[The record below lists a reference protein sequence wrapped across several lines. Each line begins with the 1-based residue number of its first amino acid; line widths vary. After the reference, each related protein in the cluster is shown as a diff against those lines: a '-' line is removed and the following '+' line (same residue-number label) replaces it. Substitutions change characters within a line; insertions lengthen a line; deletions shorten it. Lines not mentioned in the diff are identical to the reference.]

1 MEKLSIKQAR
11 ERENAHP
18 GNIAACK
25 GKIAATF
32 PPSVSPGVLDRF
44 LCDATQAVVEYR
56 DLLPIGRPRSRQHRA
71 TAEQEYESG
80 STHRPADAH
89 RHALIGELYDAWMSA
104 RGTED
109 PDAARGFKPT
119 ADAVLAAAGLSQV
132 TRPELRYLR
141 ARIKDFA
148 RIAAPQD

>member
-25 GKIAATF
+25 VKIAATF
-32 PPSVSPGVLDRF
+32 RPSVSPGALDRF
-44 LCDATQAVVEYR
+44 LCDATRAVVDYR

-80 STHRPADAH
+80 AQKPLKFLFVLSASV
-89 RHALIGELYDAWMSA
+89 RHHPL
-104 RGTED
+104 
-109 PDAARGFKPT
+109 T
-119 ADAVLAAAGLSQV
+119 ADHTWGYFPLQV
-132 TRPELRYLR
+132 
-141 ARIKDFA
+141 
-148 RIAAPQD
+148 PQCGSWFGVSGGI